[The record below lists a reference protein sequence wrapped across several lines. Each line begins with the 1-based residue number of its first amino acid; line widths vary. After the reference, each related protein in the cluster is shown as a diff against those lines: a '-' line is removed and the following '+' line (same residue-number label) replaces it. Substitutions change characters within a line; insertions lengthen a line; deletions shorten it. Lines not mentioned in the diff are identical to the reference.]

1 MEGLAD
7 DEFRLLILLPGDF
20 NEPLRCDL
28 STSNLTN
35 HPPYEALSYVWGSN
49 ADTVEIEVASKRLAI
64 TRSVEA
70 MLYRLRQPFNPRTL
84 WIDQLCIDQSN
95 QLEKT
100 SQVQKMRLIYSR
112 CEHVLVWLGHIADEI
127 RREDAENAL
136 ALIEYMAAFSSGNGS
151 PVRPRPECMES
162 DGLFVDAMK
171 ALSTVSV
178 TQGPWW
184 HRVWTVQEGILPSSL
199 LFIWGPLSVSWATV
213 SSASIMW
220 VRGGSMSSWQMSVAQ
235 AVGDM
240 RHLMARVIWMNTSGE
255 GHDKPIDRS
264 IKWRDRAAT
273 DSRDNVFALTGLYTE
288 KELPRSSKCDYSLGV
303 NQVFI
308 EFTLDL
314 IYGGNRGKE
323 VNLLP
328 LALDPWQQD
337 AVEISGLPHWAMD
350 MRSIPKQ
357 NAGLWRTY
365 WFYRHWES
373 NKGLPQTGR
382 PEYTGQSLQ
391 MSGVLVDTVDFV
403 GTGLVYLA
411 NNPKEVDVG
420 WPLGI
425 RETIASWWNLLCNDK
440 NQHLP
445 ASLPRLSPTNC
456 SEYELFCRLVLGDT
470 LEGRSHWPAK
480 WATNQDRQELSDYL
494 RTGNDN
500 GIMRNHARHQLRNRR
515 FFVTK
520 KGLLGLGH
528 LETSPGDEVWV
539 FNHGRVPFT
548 LRRSGTPGSAAN
560 ENGEDYEFRGHCYVQ
575 GIMMGLGRALADLE
589 QRRVCLH

>member
-28 STSNLTN
+28 STSDLTN
-35 HPPYEALSYVWGSN
+35 HPPYEALS
-49 ADTVEIEVASKRLAI
+49 KRQAI

-70 MLYRLRQPFNPRTL
+70 ILYRLRQPSQPRTL
-84 WIDQLCIDQSN
+84 WIDQLRIDKSN

-112 CEHVLVWLGHIADEI
+112 CEHVL
-127 RREDAENAL
+127 DAENAL
-136 ALIEYMAAFSSGNGS
+136 AIIEYMAAFSSGNGS

-171 ALSTVSV
+171 ALSTVSI

-220 VRGGSMSSWQMSVAQ
+220 VRGGSMTSWQTSVAQ

-240 RHLMARVIWMNTSGE
+240 SHLMARVIWMNTSGE

-273 DSRDNVFALTGLYTE
+273 VPRDNVFALTGLHTE

-314 IYGGNRGKE
+314 IYGGSCGKE
-323 VNLLP
+323 VSLLP

-337 AVEISGLPHWAMD
+337 AVEIPGLPHWVMD
-350 MRSIPKQ
+350 MPSIPKQ

-365 WFYRHWES
+365 WSYRHWEA
-373 NKGLPQTGR
+373 NKGFPQNGR
-382 PEYTGQSLQ
+382 HEYTGQSLQ
-391 MSGVLVDTVDFV
+391 ISGVLVDTVDFV

-411 NNPKEVDVG
+411 NNTKEDDVG
-420 WPLGI
+420 
-425 RETIASWWNLLCNDK
+425 
-440 NQHLP
+440 
-445 ASLPRLSPTNC
+445 
-456 SEYELFCRLVLGDT
+456 
-470 LEGRSHWPAK
+470 
-480 WATNQDRQELSDYL
+480 
-494 RTGNDN
+494 
-500 GIMRNHARHQLRNRR
+500 
-515 FFVTK
+515 
-520 KGLLGLGH
+520 
-528 LETSPGDEVWV
+528 
-539 FNHGRVPFT
+539 
-548 LRRSGTPGSAAN
+548 
-560 ENGEDYEFRGHCYVQ
+560 
-575 GIMMGLGRALADLE
+575 
-589 QRRVCLH
+589 